1 MPPALED
8 ERKGV
13 SNGKENMQAR
23 EDQGRDLP
31 QESKGEEVGRHAENV
46 STYPDKARDSLHV
59 RHQVRQAVPVPE
71 RLGNNGKASV

>member
-1 MPPALED
+1 M
-8 ERKGV
+8 

-46 STYPDKARDSLHV
+46 STYPDKARESLPV
-59 RHQVRQAVPVPE
+59 RPQIRQAVPVPE
-71 RLGNNGKASV
+71 RLGNYVDASV

>member
-1 MPPALED
+1 M
-8 ERKGV
+8 

-23 EDQGRDLP
+23 SDQGRDLP

-59 RHQVRQAVPVPE
+59 RHQVRPAVPVPE
-71 RLGNNGKASV
+71 RLGNHGEASV

>member
-1 MPPALED
+1 VPPALED

-46 STYPDKARDSLHV
+46 STYPDKARDSVHV
-59 RHQVRQAVPVPE
+59 RQQIRQAVPVPE